1 MNFVKINNI
10 LVNRLLLT
18 LRCGHQCYVTARIN
32 SSAISQMHLN
42 RKHCT
47 VLAQNKTIFKLTI
60 RDEKQFSLLDN
71 QIDLCPNLMS
81 VRSMA
86 KGRDKPREKKGNK
99 PKVILTDEEMSE
111 LIPINELKIELNNVI
126 NKFKADLTSNV
137 SVRSNPQSIEK

>member
-1 MNFVKINNI
+1 
-10 LVNRLLLT
+10 
-18 LRCGHQCYVTARIN
+18 
-32 SSAISQMHLN
+32 MHLN